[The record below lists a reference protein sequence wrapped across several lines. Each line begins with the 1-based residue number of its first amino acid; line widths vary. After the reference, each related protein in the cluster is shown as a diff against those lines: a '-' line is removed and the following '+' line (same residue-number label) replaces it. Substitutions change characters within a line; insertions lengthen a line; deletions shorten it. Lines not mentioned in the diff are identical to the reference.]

1 MDPSGAAQCIH
12 VQLQGG
18 APWGFT
24 LRGGLEHGEPLIISK
39 IEDGGK
45 AEKSEKMEVGDEL
58 VNINGTPLYG
68 SRQEALILIKGSYK
82 ILKMIVRRRNVSVVR
97 PHSWHLAKLSEVR
110 PDVASMQYP
119 TDAFSLSWHSGC
131 EASELPM
138 QWNPLSRHC
147 STDKSSSIGSMES
160 LDQPGHNYYE
170 GTLSPIDPGMYQ
182 NKRDSA
188 YSSFSASS
196 NTSDYTVSAR
206 TEESSPINCVLRSTK
221 QEDGR
226 YLQTGQSSLDPRDD
240 LPSQTLGE
248 HPQHPSSLSYDSNH
262 LDIIK
267 SPPQPPVRRDSLRA
281 SKNPLCHSEKRR
293 ASAPGETFYIPG
305 KWSKD
310 FHQLNGSSCGQ
321 CQRAKDFCALHQ
333 KENLSSD
340 QYYMLSSQA
349 DCVLPNSVQ
358 PPVGD
363 TGGKNNCTEP
373 RNGCSNDGGVESNEV
388 VACYTVQKIR
398 EAFLKNSS
406 CDLSKPEGQRSSQR
420 EGSSAQTVF
429 RNDAKMAASNYCYDA
444 DHCNGETGMDKK
456 CNRSSFEGPEAPTHP
471 ETDNRDLKAHRGLSF
486 DRSGG
491 DSKEDP
497 SFQPSGST
505 GGRRS
510 SCSTNPLVEADCGQV
525 ENAAPTK
532 KPGSSRHRSAQM
544 RRRSD
549 RFATNL
555 RNEIQNRKAQLQ
567 KSKGS
572 SVLCDE
578 PVEERDEPAE
588 GPPRPAP
595 PPPPPKNKA
604 RLVEIKK
611 ANAELF
617 GHSDS
622 SSKERNES
630 HGFDKNK
637 SYNCTREGMETP
649 TTETVPPEDE
659 EVCVAFRNKVSN
671 DWWKNSSSCVPHQ
684 ESPGYEESYVA
695 SQQPIDHSLEQFNG
709 VPSNASLK
717 SDSCRDDWRRNP
729 SSKPTSPEAWDR
741 EKGNIVDRSKCNE
754 EPRDSSVHETNHLKK
769 LWRAA
774 SNQNLGHGEPPEEA
788 FAKTRPEDTN
798 SSKNHNSFGPRANAN
813 STHHGKEHLS
823 GERYGGDQRTVNY
836 LEDIGLEQKTREL
849 RLHDLE
855 KSDATPS
862 KASHQPSGFEEQVSH
877 HKPHG
882 ARWTLSPDS
891 KPQPYPHCRKESPPE
906 VADVNVEEV
915 VPPITRVTE
924 ANVLLP
930 FADRRRF
937 FEDSSKGPPPPNF
950 SMHMKANKNGFCAS
964 LSDYSFPQA
973 VAPDLRRHSVDHTCH
988 SLSPGRQESS
998 LACSEFCM
1006 NHAVEPPLC
1015 CNPNGHLADY
1025 LHSVSCGYRSCV
1037 FCPNDVC
1044 PALLKRNM
1052 SMTHHSCH
1060 CQHHHHHHR
1069 QWTRCSEC
1077 LCPSQHPSLEE
1088 GAAIHGDPWHLR
1100 NSRLQEV
1107 SLKEWNQQLK
1117 INRKCSQSVSELCQ
1131 FNSGFHYP
1139 GPHKSF
1145 CEDGDQE
1152 RPQCY
1157 KAASTYDLSCELPL
1171 RPLDLPS
1178 SMQDGPPQRGLSR
1191 DRSYSV
1197 NHLNLEHLTVR
1208 GRQEAPLVKLEHSK
1222 PSARPKKQG
1231 PPRPPP
1237 PNWEKYKERRS
1248 SHDTAKSVCGH
1259 ACGQDVPNVSGYN
1272 RNPDDA
1278 RQRSQSLPLDKTFSL
1293 PPMQGADYC
1302 TEPTEMR
1309 SSPTGPQDRSLTGS
1323 PNQETSNDHLKSS
1336 TNPSPH
1342 PSDFDQKLAA
1352 GGAEESE
1359 AADEGG
1365 LRDQQSSTM
1374 AEIPADNPDRE
1385 PPSNLVDLFEG
1396 NFHRYEDDWS
1406 TDRESEI
1413 SIPERYEFQPISP
1426 PPVYGDTSPTSCTSY
1441 YNTSAAKAELLNK
1454 MKEMPEVQEKSGN
1467 VAGAEEE
1474 DTLTYKKMQLIE
1486 SISKKLSVLHEA
1498 QQGLQEDITA
1508 NVTLGCELESLLKS
1522 LCKPNEYDKF
1532 RSFIG
1537 DLDKVV
1543 NLLLSLSGRLIRV
1556 ESALHCI
1563 DLEPSMEEKLNLLE
1577 KKKQLTDQLE
1587 DAQELKAHVTRRE
1600 QLVLQAVSKYLN
1612 EDQLQDYQHYVK
1624 MTSALIVEQRELE
1637 DKIRLGEEQL
1647 RCLRESL

>member
-1 MDPSGAAQCIH
+1 MDPSGAAQSTQCLH

-45 AEKSEKMEVGDEL
+45 AAKSEKMEVGDEL

-97 PHSWHLAKLSEVR
+97 PHSWHLAKLSEVH

-160 LDQPGHNYYE
+160 LDQPGQSYYE

-206 TEESSPINCVLRSTK
+206 TEECSPINCMLRSTK
-221 QEDGR
+221 QEEGR
-226 YLQTGQSSLDPRDD
+226 YLQTGPSALDPQDD
-240 LPSQTLGE
+240 LSSQTIDE
-248 HPQHPSSLSYDSNH
+248 RPQQPSSFSYESNH
-262 LDIIK
+262 LDVIK

-281 SKNPLCHSEKRR
+281 SKNQLCQSEKRR

-305 KWSKD
+305 RWSKD

-321 CQRAKDFCALHQ
+321 CQRAKDFCTLHQ
-333 KENLSSD
+333 KESVSSD
-340 QYYMLSSQA
+340 QYYMLSSQG
-349 DCVLPNSVQ
+349 DGVLQNGVQ

-363 TGGKNNCTEP
+363 AGGENNCTEP
-373 RNGCSNDGGVESNEV
+373 RKRCSSKDGGVQCDEAA
-388 VACYTVQKIR
+388 ACYTVQKIR
-398 EAFLKNSS
+398 ETFLKKSS
-406 CDLSKPEGQRSSQR
+406 CDLHEPEHKR
-420 EGSSAQTVF
+420 EGSGVQTVF
-429 RNDAKMAASNYCYDA
+429 RNDAKIAASNYCYDA
-444 DHCNGETGMDKK
+444 DNCNGENGMDKK
-456 CNRSSFEGPEAPTHP
+456 CNRGNFEGAQAATRQNAE
-471 ETDNRDLKAHRGLSF
+471 RGDLKTHRGLPF
-486 DRSGG
+486 GG
-491 DSKEDP
+491 DSQEAP
-497 SFQPSGST
+497 SCQPNEST
-505 GGRRS
+505 SRQRS
-510 SCSTNPLVEADCGQV
+510 SLPLLESESNRG

-572 SVLCDE
+572 SILLAGE
-578 PVEERDEPAE
+578 PVEERDEPVDAL
-588 GPPRPAP
+588 PRPAP

-604 RLVEIKK
+604 RLLEIKK

-617 GHSDS
+617 GNSDRS
-622 SSKERNES
+622 SQERNES
-630 HGFDKNK
+630 HGLEKNK
-637 SYNCTREGMETP
+637 AYNCVREGMNTP
-649 TTETVPPEDE
+649 TNETVPEDE
-659 EVCVAFRNKVSN
+659 EVRVAFRNKASH
-671 DWWKNSSSCVPHQ
+671 DWWKSNSSTAPHQ
-684 ESPGYEESYVA
+684 DSPGFGEGHVTSPKTTEPSY
-695 SQQPIDHSLEQFNG
+695 DHPKRIQRQ
-709 VPSNASLK
+709 PSNMSLK
-717 SDSCRDDWRRNP
+717 SDGGRDEWRRTP
-729 SSKPTSPEAWDR
+729 SDNPTSPDVWER
-741 EKGNIVDRSKCNE
+741 EKGNVDGSKCGE
-754 EPRDSSVHETNHLKK
+754 EPGDSSGREFNSFDK
-769 LWRAA
+769 LWRTG
-774 SNQNLGHGEPPEEA
+774 SNQNLCQNELPSEA
-788 FAKTRPEDTN
+788 LPKTRLEDTN
-798 SSKNHNSFGPRANAN
+798 YFKSRNSLGARANVNHNEE
-813 STHHGKEHLS
+813 HHGA
-823 GERYGGDQRTVNY
+823 ERCIGVQRKASY
-836 LEDIGLEQKTREL
+836 LNDTGLEQKTREL
-849 RLHDLE
+849 RLLRELE
-855 KSDATPS
+855 KP
-862 KASHQPSGFEEQVSH
+862 ASHQPSGFEDHAS
-877 HKPHG
+877 PHRPQG
-882 ARWTLSPDS
+882 TRWTSSPDR
-891 KPQPYPHCRKESPPE
+891 KPQPPHYMKGSPPE
-906 VADVNVEEV
+906 ISDMLEEEV

-924 ANVLLP
+924 TNVLLP

-937 FEDSSKGPPPPNF
+937 FEDSGKGPPPPHV
-950 SMHMKANKNGFCAS
+950 SMHVKASKNNYCSG
-964 LSDYSFPQA
+964 LSDHSLAQTA
-973 VAPDLRRHSVDHTCH
+973 APDVRRHSMDHTCH
-988 SLSPGRQESS
+988 PLSPGRQEGG
-998 LACSEFCM
+998 LPCAEYCV
-1006 NHAVEPPLC
+1006 NHTVEPPHC
-1015 CNPNGHLADY
+1015 CNANGHLADL

-1037 FCPNDVC
+1037 FCSSDVC
-1044 PALLKRNM
+1044 PALLTRNM
-1052 SMTHHSCH
+1052 SMAHHGCH
-1060 CQHHHHHHR
+1060 CQHHHHHHH
-1069 QWTRCSEC
+1069 QWARCSEC
-1077 LCPSQHPSLEE
+1077 LCPNQHPSLEE
-1088 GAAIHGDPWHLR
+1088 GPAMHGDPWHLR
-1100 NSRLQEV
+1100 KSMLQEV

-1139 GPHKSF
+1139 GPHKSRY
-1145 CEDGDQE
+1145 EGGDQE

-1157 KAASTYDLSCELPL
+1157 KAASTYDLTFEHPF
-1171 RPLDLPS
+1171 RPADLPS
-1178 SMQDGPPQRGLSR
+1178 AHEPSQRGLSR

-1197 NHLNLEHLTVR
+1197 SHLNLEHLAVR
-1208 GRQEAPLVKLEHSK
+1208 DRREAPPVKLDRTE
-1222 PSARPKKQG
+1222 PPARPKKQG

-1237 PNWEKYKERRS
+1237 PNWERYKERRS
-1248 SHDTAKSVCGH
+1248 SHEAAKSNSGLTY
-1259 ACGQDVPNVSGYN
+1259 GEDEPNVPGYTGN
-1272 RNPDDA
+1272 MDDA
-1278 RQRSQSLPLDKTFSL
+1278 RQRSQSLPMDKTFSQVAPS
-1293 PPMQGADYC
+1293 PPPIQGTDYG
-1302 TEPTEMR
+1302 TEPSEMR
-1309 SSPTGPQDRSLTGS
+1309 SPSDGSQDRSLTVS
-1323 PNQETSNDHLKSS
+1323 PNQETSDDCTKTS
-1336 TNPSPH
+1336 TGTSPP
-1342 PSDFDQKLAA
+1342 PSDFDQKFAS

-1359 AADEGG
+1359 AGDEGG
-1365 LRDQQSSTM
+1365 LEDQPFCSESSTT
-1374 AEIPADNPDRE
+1374 EQISTGNPEKE
-1385 PPSNLVDLFEG
+1385 PPSSLVDIFEG
-1396 NFHRYEDDWS
+1396 TFQRYDDDWS
-1406 TDRESEI
+1406 TDRDSEI

-1426 PPVYGDTSPTSCTSY
+1426 PPVYGAASPTSCTSY

-1454 MKEMPEVQEKSGN
+1454 MKEMPDVQEKAESS
-1467 VAGAEEE
+1467 AGAEEE

-1486 SISKKLSVLHEA
+1486 SIGRKLSVLHEA

-1522 LCKPNEYDKF
+1522 MCKPNEYDKF

-1543 NLLLSLSGRLIRV
+1543 NLLLSLSGRLTRV
-1556 ESALHCI
+1556 ESALNCS
-1563 DLEPSMEEKLNLLE
+1563 DSEPPMEDKLNLLE

-1600 QLVLQAVSKYLN
+1600 QAVLEAVSKYLN

-1647 RCLRESL
+1647 RCLRDSL